1 MNKRKIGKFTAAG
14 FAALILL
21 VVAILLS
28 NGLRRSSRIVLPDL
42 TQQTDNTAILTE
54 SSGNTVAPVTV
65 TPKTVQLAIESLHR
79 PERYRR
85 TITAERLWDGGSG
98 TTRVTVSVS
107 GGWTRTDFAPEGQQ
121 TRHTLTDGTTTYI
134 WYGGQTNVYRCAAG
148 EFSADEEQGIPTY
161 EDVLALP
168 VSQIETAD
176 YRSLSGVNC
185 IYVETGE
192 DENGYVM
199 RFWVSVDTGLLV
211 AAEWLEDGETIYR
224 VAAPRLDASGPSAA
238 DFTLPD
244 GTVLTDPEERI
255 F

>member
-28 NGLRRSSRIVLPDL
+28 NGLRRSSRIVLPDM
-42 TQQTDNTAILTE
+42 TQQADGSAAPAE
-54 SSGNTVAPVTV
+54 GGGNTVAPVTV

-98 TTRVTVSVS
+98 TTRVTVSVD
-107 GGWTRTDFAPEGQQ
+107 GGWTRTDSTPEGQQ
-121 TRHTLTDGTTTYI
+121 TRHTLTDGTSTYI
-134 WYGGQTNVYRCAAG
+134 WYGGQSRAYRCAAG
-148 EFSADEEQGIPTY
+148 AFSADEEQGIPTY

-199 RFWVSVDTGLLV
+199 RYWISVDSGLLA
-211 AAEWLEDGETIYR
+211 AAEWLENGATIYR
-224 VAAPRLDASGPSAA
+224 MAAPGLDAAGPTTA

-244 GTVLTDPEERI
+244 GTVLIAPEG
-255 F
+255 